1 MIDKIRAIWFL
12 FRISWVKNTTKLKE
26 VKNITSKDR
35 MPLLQIGGVEFGPVN
50 PGKNFRKCIFPEPGS
65 FLVLIFTRPTLFPV
79 PVKKLCFF
87 QQIFTVSGK
96 HSVAFNF
103 CHCQSNWEW
112 SWGRIS
118 GDRIFILTFDLL
130 KNEKII
136 WSPDK
141 KLLIFWNSAS

>member
-1 MIDKIRAIWFL
+1 LFPVFLPPFLAPAKNKIL
-12 FRISWVKNTTKLKE
+12 PPQFRESRCRRSFESSPEALKITKFKIFIHCQLE
-26 VKNITSKDR
+26 ALS
-35 MPLLQIGGVEFGPVN
+35 LGGVEFGPFN

-103 CHCQSNWEW
+103 CHCQSNWE
-112 SWGRIS
+112 
-118 GDRIFILTFDLL
+118 
-130 KNEKII
+130 
-136 WSPDK
+136 
-141 KLLIFWNSAS
+141 